1 VVTIGVL
8 KLDYRREVEQ
18 MLKKY
23 PAHRRSM
30 NVLPACVPSYE
41 ERVQGGEQEYI
52 SSTEKYAFIRAERRQ
67 LVEDVELALS
77 FLSPKEKELIRL
89 TYFQDE
95 KLLIYTIL
103 NQLHMSKSMYYR
115 QRNLII
121 DKITPVLMGTFE
133 TNAGTFGTTHAII
146 IVVIYIN

>member
-1 VVTIGVL
+1 MGVL
-8 KLDYRREVEQ
+8 KIDYRREVEQ

-23 PAHRRSM
+23 PSYKRSM

-52 SSTEKYAFIRAERRQ
+52 SSTEKYAFIRAERRA

-89 TYFQDE
+89 TYFVED
-95 KLLIYTIL
+95 KPLINIIWQ
-103 NQLHMSKSMYYR
+103 QLHMSKSMYYR

-133 TNAGTFGTTHAII
+133 TNVGTFETNH
-146 IVVIYIN
+146 VLS

>member
-1 VVTIGVL
+1 MGVL

-23 PAHRRSM
+23 PAYRRSM

-77 FLSPKEKELIRL
+77 FLSPKEKELIHL
-89 TYFQDE
+89 TYFVEE
-95 KLLIYTIL
+95 KPLINIIWMKL
-103 NQLHMSKSMYYR
+103 NMSRSTYYR
-115 QRNLII
+115 QKDSIL
-121 DKITPVLMGTFE
+121 DKIAPVLMGTFE
-133 TNAGTFGTTHAII
+133 KNAGTFGTNHMVT
-146 IVVIYIN
+146 